1 MELLYNRN
9 SFDDRHM
16 ELWSNDCLKSRVRE
30 NRTHG
35 SVRGSRQAFHLNT
48 MKGES
53 RLSTRHNTMK
63 TWYLATFKWSDSG
76 VYCTNLVLT
85 DSEEKAEEHYSKYEM
100 VSIRIA
106 DEWEVDS
113 YRSRGCPVV
122 EL

>member
-1 MELLYNRN
+1 MKWD
-9 SFDDRHM
+9 F
-16 ELWSNDCLKSRVRE
+16 KSQIMKLTYRL
-30 NRTHG
+30 
-35 SVRGSRQAFHLNT
+35 LNT
-48 MKGES
+48 GRKEK
-53 RLSTRHNTMK
+53 TMK

-113 YRSRGCPVV
+113 YRSRGMPVV

>member
-1 MELLYNRN
+1 MKWD
-9 SFDDRHM
+9 F
-16 ELWSNDCLKSRVRE
+16 KSQIMKLTYRL
-30 NRTHG
+30 
-35 SVRGSRQAFHLNT
+35 LNT
-48 MKGES
+48 GRKEK
-53 RLSTRHNTMK
+53 TMK

-106 DEWEVDS
+106 DEWEIDN

>member
-1 MELLYNRN
+1 MKWDLKSQKMKLTYRLYNTGRK
-9 SFDDRHM
+9 D
-16 ELWSNDCLKSRVRE
+16 
-30 NRTHG
+30 
-35 SVRGSRQAFHLNT
+35 
-48 MKGES
+48 
-53 RLSTRHNTMK
+53 NTMK

-106 DEWEVDS
+106 DEWEVDN

>member
-1 MELLYNRN
+1 MTKQRTLAEDKWDLKSQMIKLTYRLYNTGRK
-9 SFDDRHM
+9 
-16 ELWSNDCLKSRVRE
+16 E
-30 NRTHG
+30 T
-35 SVRGSRQAFHLNT
+35 
-48 MKGES
+48 
-53 RLSTRHNTMK
+53 TMK

-106 DEWEVDS
+106 DEWEIDS

>member
-1 MELLYNRN
+1 MTKQRTLAEDKWDLKSQMIKLTYRLYNTGRK
-9 SFDDRHM
+9 
-16 ELWSNDCLKSRVRE
+16 E
-30 NRTHG
+30 T
-35 SVRGSRQAFHLNT
+35 
-48 MKGES
+48 
-53 RLSTRHNTMK
+53 TMK

-85 DSEEKAEEHYSKYEM
+85 DSEKKAEEHYSKYEM

-106 DEWEVDS
+106 DEWEVDN

>member
-1 MELLYNRN
+1 MTKQRTLAEDKWDLKSKMIKLTYRLYNTGR
-9 SFDDRHM
+9 
-16 ELWSNDCLKSRVRE
+16 
-30 NRTHG
+30 
-35 SVRGSRQAFHLNT
+35 
-48 MKGES
+48 
-53 RLSTRHNTMK
+53 
-63 TWYLATFKWSDSG
+63 WSDSG

-100 VSIRIA
+100 VSIRFA